1 MKNRLHKTTERTYI
15 PGSPGVAASPGGYT
29 YTYREVVETSEDYQF
44 IPPSQTT
51 GVGDSLGESLGDIGT
66 QWYLGVWA
74 TTRRTR
80 RVPVPKYV
88 PPTPG
93 TASTPAKTLLDY
105 RLGWNASARS
115 IASMTGDVEARFK
128 VPAGVVGV
136 VVGLNDAD
144 VGSGYTDIDHGLYV
158 RTGTAQVMERGA
170 LRGAPV
176 THAAGVEYRIV
187 RNGEQVTYFKGNDLI
202 YTSEAESLGV
212 AHLKASLFSGGD
224 EVFDPVLA
232 PMTSVHAVAEPFAT
246 HIPDSV
252 YVFAQPFDA
261 TGGVQS
267 KVNAVA
273 EPFYAVGSDRP
284 YGSVEVKAE
293 AFSAAGDGGLIVPG
307 YGIVD
312 SVSTPFTSSAI
323 GFTGGI
329 GGSDLTSEPFEGYGA
344 DRPYGFISARASP
357 FVALGYAYEGLGNA
371 TLFGAVENTDIW
383 SARSAVFAVVSSTG
397 QVTAAFLV
405 STEYN
410 ASIISEAQAQATFA
424 ASMNM
429 VALLMSVAQANTLT
443 PLDERRAE
451 GWVVNVE
458 NAGSTRYEGYGFN
471 SFAKIDG
478 RYYGCRE
485 DGVYMLEG
493 DDDAGVPIS
502 AMVSFGKQ
510 DFGGSVLKRVSNA
523 YIGASSTGKLYLRTI
538 VEGAEYTY
546 VARDSNEHM
555 QTQRIDLGK
564 GLRANWFE
572 FELYNAG
579 GDDFE
584 LASVEFVAVP
594 TNRRI

>member
-1 MKNRLHKTTERTYI
+1 MSLRAYSSKRTVCSWQLPYGG
-15 PGSPGVAASPGGYT
+15 PDSNLLKRTGGYV
-29 YTYREVVETSEDYQF
+29 YVCNAVYETKS
-44 IPPSQTT
+44 SM
-51 GVGDSLGESLGDIGT
+51 
-66 QWYLGVWA
+66 A
-74 TTRRTR
+74 
-80 RVPVPKYV
+80 PKYA
-88 PPTPG
+88 PPTPPPP
-93 TASTPAKTLLDY
+93 TPPSKIISDLL
-105 RLGWNASARS
+105 LGWNATARS
-115 IASMTGDVEARFK
+115 IAFCPSDLEARFK
-128 VPAGVVGV
+128 APGGIVGA

-144 VGSGYTDIDHGLYV
+144 TTEDYLDIDHGFYV
-158 RTGTAQVMERGA
+158 RSSTVQVIERGVLLGS
-170 LRGAPV
+170 LRAHV
-176 THAAGVEYRIV
+176 ATNTYAIKRANGV
-187 RNGEQVTYFKGNDLI
+187 VTYHINDLPI
-202 YTSEAESLGV
+202 YTSTLPSIGD
-212 AHLKASLFSGGD
+212 AHLKAALYSGGD
-224 EVFDPVLA
+224 YVYDPSLEA
-232 PMTSVHAVAEPFAT
+232 KSSVYAEAEPFSAFY
-246 HIPDSV
+246 PDSI
-252 YVFAQPFDA
+252 YVRSQPFDA
-261 TGGVQS
+261 DAGMKSRVIVQ
-267 KVNAVA
+267 A
-273 EPFYAVGSDRP
+273 EPFRSVGADRA
-284 YGSVEVKAE
+284 YGSVGLTARP
-293 AFSAAGDGGLIVPG
+293 FAASGQGGLIIPG

-329 GGSDLTSEPFEGYGA
+329 GGSALTSEPFEGYGA
-344 DRPYGFISARASP
+344 DRPYGFISSRASP

-371 TLFGAVENTDIW
+371 TLFGAVENTDAW

-397 QVTAAFLV
+397 RVTAAFLV

-443 PLDERRAE
+443 PLDEQRAE

-485 DGVYMLEG
+485 DGVYLLEG

-510 DFGGSVLKRVSNA
+510 DFGGSVLKRVPNA
-523 YIGASSTGKLYLRTI
+523 YIGASSTGRLYLRTI

-546 VARDSNEHM
+546 VARGSSEHM